1 MEKGGV
7 FQNRERTEWWVLY
20 REAIF
25 SKADS
30 NEKVKRIDDAEEAIV
45 ERMHAI
51 SRKRGAEV
59 EGEREALD
67 DAMYALRAWKTALE
81 TKIRVA

>member
-1 MEKGGV
+1 MEKGV
-7 FQNRERTEWWVLY
+7 SQNRGRTEWWVLY

-30 NEKVKRIDDAEEAIV
+30 CEKVKRIDDAEEAIG

-51 SRKRGAEV
+51 FRERGAEV

-67 DAMYALRAWKTALE
+67 DAMYALKAWRNALE
-81 TKIRVA
+81 TKIRAA